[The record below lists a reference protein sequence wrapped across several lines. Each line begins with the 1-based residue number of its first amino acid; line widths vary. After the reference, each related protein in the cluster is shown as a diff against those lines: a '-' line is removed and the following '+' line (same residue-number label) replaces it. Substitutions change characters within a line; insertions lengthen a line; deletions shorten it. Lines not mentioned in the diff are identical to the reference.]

1 MDLGL
6 ISVRYARALLKAS
19 DNERLSEQVYADM
32 QTIAASYVN
41 VPELSVTIANPMLS
55 KDQKSSILTAAAG
68 DKACP
73 LTKRFVGLVLQEGR
87 EKIMQ
92 FIANSFITL
101 YRKENNLV
109 QAKLTTAANLSAEV
123 EDKLRRLVQ
132 SQTNGTVEFSTEID
146 KDLIGGFVL
155 EYDTYR
161 LDASVKRQLSSI
173 LSALK

>member
-68 DKACP
+68 EKACP

-161 LDASVKRQLSSI
+161 LDASVKRQLCSI

>member
-68 DKACP
+68 EKACP

-109 QAKLTTAANLSAEV
+109 QAKLTTAANLSADV

-173 LSALK
+173 LSVLK

>member
-68 DKACP
+68 EKACP

-109 QAKLTTAANLSAEV
+109 QAKLTTATNLSADV